1 MLTRYDLHLLGSDG
15 TGEAEFRLF
24 GKVAENV
31 VGIPPRQTI
40 LKNYHSDIPITNL
53 AIAAAGIR
61 TPPEVTAVVSWKYRF
76 LLYVTT
82 NSFTGNF
89 PSFDVH
95 SVEAAY
101 PLNLGPGEVSMFGPL
116 A

>member
-1 MLTRYDLHLLGSDG
+1 MLTRYNLHLLGSDG

-31 VGIPPRQTI
+31 VGIPPQQAV
-40 LKNYHSDIPITNL
+40 LNNYHSDIPITNL
-53 AIAAAGIR
+53 AIAAANIH
-61 TPPEVTAVVSWKYRF
+61 TPPEVAAVVSWKYRF
-76 LLYVTT
+76 LLYVTN
-82 NSFTGNF
+82 NSFTGNWA
-89 PSFDVH
+89 SFDVH

-101 PLNLGPGEVSMFGPL
+101 PLDLEPGEPSTFVPL